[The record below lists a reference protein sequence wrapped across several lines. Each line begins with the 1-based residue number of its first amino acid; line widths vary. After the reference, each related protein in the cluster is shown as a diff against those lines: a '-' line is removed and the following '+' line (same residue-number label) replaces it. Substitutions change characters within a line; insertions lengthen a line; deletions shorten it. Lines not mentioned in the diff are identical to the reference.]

1 MNIAQAQPAH
11 VKQWVLGQALILIVS
26 PPVLLHYSYLHPAL
40 ALPGSR
46 DLHSFAI
53 LSTLLSSPPPGTG
66 TGTHLTSVPPPP
78 PPRDTELAVDRA
90 QYGRC
95 RGGLG
100 DHQRAAGVPAHRG
113 GARQEEGHLDRD
125 ERQRQQVIRLIYV
138 HIYTAIYRYV

>member
-66 TGTHLTSVPPPP
+66 THLTSVPPPP
-78 PPRDTELAVDRA
+78 PPPSRDTELAVDRA
-90 QYGRC
+90 QDGRW
-95 RGGLG
+95 RGRLG